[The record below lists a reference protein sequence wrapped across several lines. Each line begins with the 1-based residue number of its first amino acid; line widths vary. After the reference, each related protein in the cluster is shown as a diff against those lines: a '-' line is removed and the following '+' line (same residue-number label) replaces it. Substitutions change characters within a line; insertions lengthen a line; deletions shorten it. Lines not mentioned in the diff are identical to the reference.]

1 MRRLLAVLVV
11 VFPPLV
17 AAGETPFF
25 DLTRYNDFPE
35 FESYIRGV
43 ARMNPDI
50 VHMRLIGFS
59 REHRPLLGLKVIRVL
74 AEYQWG
80 IDFPGIFLKF
90 IDKLPV
96 SPTDYRLVVPPTTL
110 SQLFGSMA
118 VIMHVNGRR
127 SMSQSTL
134 SRRRLLMLQENF
146 SSSFPITN
154 ITWSP
159 NMLIHNYGIDEKIT
173 SYINLLDIY
182 VFPVL
187 NPDGF
192 IFSRTSRKSMIRQ
205 WRKNRAPTNCSG
217 YTALAKNICCE
228 GVDLNRNYD
237 LGFSQKNY
245 PFNNPCSDEFQGPFP
260 FSEPES
266 RAVRD
271 FVLSHEIYGRLHA
284 LVSMHTHG
292 QLWILP
298 YNHHKR
304 TYPEDFRELE
314 SLATRAADKVYSYR
328 ETKYRIGTAADMLGT
343 ATGGATDWIKK
354 NTPTKYVYVLELPP
368 DMSTWFA
375 FQIKPHW
382 LIPIGKETWMGIKVI
397 LDQVIEETINEPRR
411 RVAAAAATTF
421 RVSN

>member
-59 REHRPLLGLKVIRVL
+59 REHRPLLGLKIGRPANHTKPAVWLDGGNHAREWPAFHV
-74 AEYQWG
+74 AVY
-80 IDFPGIFLKF
+80 F
-90 IDKLPV
+90 I
-96 SPTDYRLVVPPTTL
+96 
-110 SQLFGSMA
+110 
-118 VIMHVNGRR
+118 
-127 SMSQSTL
+127 
-134 SRRRLLMLQENF
+134 EE
-146 SSSFPITN
+146 
-154 ITWSP
+154 
-159 NMLIHNYGIDEKIT
+159 LIHNYGIDEKIT

>member
-1 MRRLLAVLVV
+1 FRRSLDMRRLLAVLVFV
-11 VFPPLV
+11 RIAVG
-17 AAGETPFF
+17 GETPFF

-35 FESYIRGV
+35 IEEYVRGV
-43 ARMNPDI
+43 AKMNPEF
-50 VHMRLIGFS
+50 VSLRLIGHS
-59 REHRPLLGLKVIRVL
+59 REDRPLLGVKIGKKSSKVKPAVWLDGGNHAREWPAFHVAVYFIEQLVQK
-74 AEYQWG
+74 YK
-80 IDFPGIFLKF
+80 ID
-90 IDKLPV
+90 D
-96 SPTDYRLVVPPTTL
+96 
-110 SQLFGSMA
+110 
-118 VIMHVNGRR
+118 
-127 SMSQSTL
+127 
-134 SRRRLLMLQENF
+134 
-146 SSSFPITN
+146 
-154 ITWSP
+154 
-159 NMLIHNYGIDEKIT
+159 KIT
-173 SYINLLDIY
+173 AYVDSLDIY
-182 VFPVL
+182 IFPVL

-192 IFSRTSRKSMIRQ
+192 IFSRTSTRAIIRQ
-205 WRKNRAPTNCSG
+205 WRKNRAPENCTGSVG
-217 YTALAKNICCE
+217 YLEDICCE

-237 LGFSQKNY
+237 LGFSQDNY

-260 FSEPES
+260 FSEPET

-271 FVLSHEIYGRLHA
+271 FVLSKEVYGRLHA

-304 TYPEDFRELE
+304 TYPEDFKELE
-314 SLATRAADKVYSYR
+314 KLAARAAQKVYSYR

-397 LDQVIEETINEPRR
+397 LDQVIEETITEPKRR
-411 RVAAAAATTF
+411 ASRLVQ
-421 RVSN
+421 